1 MNSTQRF
8 LYTQATRPLI
18 SGPVENS
25 KKRSSIIDY
34 KNVFLRPTFKES
46 IVCEAYDMKI
56 PAYSVEVDSDS
67 FWKFLYSN
75 KWKDCCM
82 IRVKPGFLNTD
93 LTMTLATLL
102 ENKQISSHK
111 TVGFIKFR
119 SSNINEVK
127 PQKYGTI
134 RLEFTYFGR
143 NTEYIGR
150 SKSEVFRKERKVNK
164 TTSLKSRLE
173 SNIIHL
179 ERLQETIQKRIK
191 ISQLT
196 EYDKIK
202 SIRLINA
209 NLTHFH
215 CSEPINLRDVLD
227 TGDSPEE
234 RLASIFKPPTVQ
246 RTIKSQPILQRPKHT
261 RETKC
266 KTKDPQPYEDPFN
279 QTYLQPINTDNMSFQ
294 ILGSILRHE
303 DKQKTLGYKVRVSKL
318 FLSDK
323 LLTKTR
329 NMLEKTVL
337 DAELGQIK
345 KSAEPPTETKNA
357 ETEGSTISYSK
368 WKKFSEKAFGII
380 GSQEIFRALLNSHP
394 DCPKMIFKRSLARL
408 KGYGR
413 LDRIFKKKSHLITSH
428 YSLSPNSYYRSL
440 SSIGVDIIM
449 YQVTPYY
456 IP

>member
-18 SGPVENS
+18 SGPVEKS

-173 SNIIHL
+173 
-179 ERLQETIQKRIK
+179 R
-191 ISQLT
+191 
-196 EYDKIK
+196 
-202 SIRLINA
+202 
-209 NLTHFH
+209 
-215 CSEPINLRDVLD
+215 
-227 TGDSPEE
+227 
-234 RLASIFKPPTVQ
+234 
-246 RTIKSQPILQRPKHT
+246 
-261 RETKC
+261 
-266 KTKDPQPYEDPFN
+266 
-279 QTYLQPINTDNMSFQ
+279 
-294 ILGSILRHE
+294 SILRHE

-380 GSQEIFRALLNSHP
+380 GSQEVFRALLNSHP

-413 LDRIFKKKSHLITSH
+413 LDRIFKKKVRSKHKNKKQTVDTDSKIKEEKEETEEIFEIYKTSNM
-428 YSLSPNSYYRSL
+428 LSPEHNIKEIQIIQEKLLECLGHFVVRQEILCFSNGFSTIRTLVFIKPSL
-440 SSIGVDIIM
+440 FMEV
-449 YQVTPYY
+449 YF
-456 IP
+456 